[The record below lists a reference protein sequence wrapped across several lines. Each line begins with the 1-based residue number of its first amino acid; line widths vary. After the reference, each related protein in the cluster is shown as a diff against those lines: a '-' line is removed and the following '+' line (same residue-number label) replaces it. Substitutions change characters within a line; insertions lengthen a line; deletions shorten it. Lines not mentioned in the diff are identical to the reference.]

1 MKVYLAIDPGREKCG
16 LAVLRED
23 GVVLERRRCE
33 SATLTE
39 TVAAL
44 LEQYSPSACLIGNG
58 TGSKLILK
66 RLVEVLHKSDNC
78 AIITVDETSTTE
90 TARTLYWQA
99 NPPHGWRR
107 LLPVSM
113 LVPPEPIDDWAAVA
127 LARRWLEKK
136 FSD

>member
-16 LAVLRED
+16 LAVLQED
-23 GVVLERRRCE
+23 GSVIERCRCAS
-33 SATLTE
+33 SALAE
-39 TVAAL
+39 AVAAL
-44 LEQYSPSACLIGNG
+44 IARYQPTVCLVGNG
-58 TGSKLILK
+58 TGSKNMIK
-66 RLVEVLHKSDNC
+66 KLVDVLHKSDNC
-78 AIITVDETSTTE
+78 AMMTVDETSTTE
-90 TARTLYWQA
+90 TARILYWQA